1 SALDAGRAHTCALRR
16 SGAVSCWGA
25 NNQGQIGNSAGAA
38 QLKVPVQIPTG
49 VTKLDDAAEI
59 ALGPE
64 HSCARKRD
72 GTLVCWGRNDLG
84 QLGSGTSS
92 NVWTSRVPV
101 KELRGVSALDI
112 GPVHACAAMSER
124 IACWG
129 DNKSGQAGFAAGSAT
144 LPTVGVTGLDVAGL
158 ALGRDHS
165 CARLRSGEVA
175 CWGSNE
181 HGQLG
186 DGGRMISAK
195 PLEVTGL

>member
-1 SALDAGRAHTCALRR
+1 
-16 SGAVSCWGA
+16 VP
-25 NNQGQIGNSAGAA
+25 AA
-38 QLKVPVQIPTG
+38 
-49 VTKLDDAAEI
+49 VTKLDDASEI
-59 ALGPE
+59 ALGPD
-64 HSCARKRD
+64 HGCARKRD
-72 GTLVCWGRNDLG
+72 GAAVCWGRNDAG
-84 QLGSGTSS
+84 QLGSGTAS

-101 KELRGVSALDI
+101 KDLRGVVAIDV
-112 GPVHACAAMSER
+112 GPQHACAAMDKR

-129 DNKSGQAGFAAGSAT
+129 DNAAGQCGFAAASASV
-144 LPTVGVTGLDVAGL
+144 PMIGVTGLDVASL

-186 DGGRMISAK
+186 DGGRMLSAV